1 MRSRLAL
8 FLVGT
13 AALAACSNQQAPAP
27 PPTVDLAAAR
37 VAIAAANKAWDA
49 NYLKGDAAA
58 VAAIFTEDAANYP
71 PGKPTIRGRAAIEA
85 DIKAELDS
93 TKYTAS
99 VDTTDEL
106 MAAGEYV
113 VEIGSWSSKGTFKSG
128 KPTNEGGRWMAVW
141 KRDSTGA
148 WKTYR
153 VIGNHAPTKP

>member
-8 FLVGT
+8 FLVGS
-13 AALAACSNQQAPAP
+13 AALAACSKPAPA
-27 PPTVDLAAAR
+27 PTVDLAAAR
-37 VAIAAANKAWDA
+37 TQIAAANKAWDD

-58 VAAIFTEDAANYP
+58 VAAIFTEDAEEYP
-71 PGKPTIRGRAAIEA
+71 AGRPTIRGRAAIQA
-85 DIKAELDS
+85 DIQADMDS

-106 MAAGEYV
+106 MAAGDYI
-113 VEIGSWSSKGTFKSG
+113 VEVGSWTSSGTLKAG
-128 KPTNEGGRWMAVW
+128 KPVNLGGRWMAVW

-153 VIGNHAPTKP
+153 VIANQAPMKP

>member
-8 FLVGT
+8 FLVGS
-13 AALAACSNQQAPAP
+13 AALAACSGRPAPA
-27 PPTVDLAAAR
+27 PTVDLAAAR
-37 VAIAAANKAWDA
+37 VAIAAANKSWDD

-58 VAAIFTEDAANYP
+58 VAAIFTEDAASLP
-71 PGKPTIRGRAAIEA
+71 PGRPTIRGRAAIEA

-106 MAAGEYV
+106 IAAGEYV

-141 KRDSTGA
+141 KRDATGA

-153 VIGNHAPTKP
+153 VVGNHAPIRQ